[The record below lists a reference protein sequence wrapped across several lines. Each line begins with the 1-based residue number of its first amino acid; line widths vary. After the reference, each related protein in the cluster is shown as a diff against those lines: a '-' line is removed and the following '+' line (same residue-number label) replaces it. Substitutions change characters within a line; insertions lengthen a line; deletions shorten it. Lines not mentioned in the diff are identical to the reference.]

1 MTPTTGLLRSS
12 EFAKNAPIFFPPR
25 SLNESDRKVREQTK
39 KYKLI
44 NTMMNF
50 RIFIITD
57 LVFLKFMQ
65 KSERLS
71 SIIVKI
77 FSNLLLLGWFF
88 SFIFIL

>member
-57 LVFLKFMQ
+57 LVF
-65 KSERLS
+65 
-71 SIIVKI
+71 
-77 FSNLLLLGWFF
+77 SNSLLLGLFF
-88 SFIFIL
+88 SFIFTLSSILFV